1 MMKKCLFVLILFSN
15 VVLSEENTLRLE
27 DVFGVNTP
35 ICYSGFEVVD
45 IGNSPEGK
53 KEGHISHEYYSHV
66 VERGGKDIK
75 ENENILIHLFNG
87 VTLFGFPV
95 AKAEYRWPIDSSLD
109 GVEYFLAEF
118 FLNTKINNYIHY
130 LKENKISVV
139 RQDIQDDA
147 DVEGDVYT
155 IGNDVFILKE
165 KNGYLKMTCV
175 GPG

>member
-1 MMKKCLFVLILFSN
+1 MKNYLFVLILFSN
-15 VVLSEENTLRLE
+15 VVLSKENTLRLE

-45 IGNSPEGK
+45 IGGSPGGNK
-53 KEGHISHEYYSHV
+53 VKHISHEYYSHV
-66 VERGGKDIK
+66 VERRLKDIN
-75 ENENILIHLFNG
+75 ENENILSHFFYG

-118 FLNTKINNYIHY
+118 FLNTKINDYIRY
-130 LKENKISVV
+130 LKENKVSVV

-147 DVEGDVYT
+147 DVDGDIYT

-165 KNGYLKMTCV
+165 KDGHLKMTCV